1 VVDPTHE
8 LASWGRRL
16 AALLLDGLILGVIV
30 VATLVGA
37 GVPLEDIN
45 TTILEGSSLALIL
58 IVILPKAIY
67 DTAMIGSRNQT
78 FGKMALHIKVVDEAD
93 RVTPIGYG
101 RAFTRWLSTAFLWAL
116 FLSLYVWAF
125 MLAVGVDKGTA
136 TIVGL
141 VSFGAFFVCVRVY
154 GENQEA

>member
-1 VVDPTHE
+1 MDPTHE

-16 AALLLDGLILGVIV
+16 AALLVDGLILGGIV
-30 VATLVGA
+30 LATLVSA

-58 IVILPKAIY
+58 IFILPKAIY

-78 FGKMALHIKVVDEAD
+78 FGKMALHIKVVDAAD
-93 RVTPIGYG
+93 RVTRIGYA

-116 FLSLYVWAF
+116 FTLP
-125 MLAVGVDKGTA
+125 GVLDHLWPLRDGRRQTLHDKFA
-136 TIVGL
+136 RSV
-141 VSFGAFFVCVRVY
+141 VVRT
-154 GENQEA
+154 

>member
-1 VVDPTHE
+1 MDPTHE

-16 AALLLDGLILGVIV
+16 AALLVDGIILSGIV
-30 VATLVGA
+30 LATLVSG
-37 GVPLEDIN
+37 GVPLEDVN

-58 IVILPKAIY
+58 IFILPKAIY

-116 FLSLYVWAF
+116 FTVP
-125 MLAVGVDKGTA
+125 GVLDHLWPLRDGRRQTLHDKFA
-136 TIVGL
+136 HSV
-141 VSFGAFFVCVRVY
+141 VVRT
-154 GENQEA
+154 